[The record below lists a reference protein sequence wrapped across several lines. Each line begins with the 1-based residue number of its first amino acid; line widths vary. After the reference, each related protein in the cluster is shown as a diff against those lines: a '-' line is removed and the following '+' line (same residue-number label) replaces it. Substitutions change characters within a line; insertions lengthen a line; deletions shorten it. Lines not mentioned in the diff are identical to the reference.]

1 MLLFCVFMFLADSV
15 ATNQSERRF
24 PALRSSGEKYLA
36 FCRYNRLEVCSVVAQ
51 EIVSSPSPTT
61 LLLLSYSEETSWLRK
76 YLSLQQNK
84 GVGYKSVSKG
94 NLKPVHGS
102 ITQFSTSPGEK
113 RRLLGKKRGFAVQD
127 GVTSV
132 GEKDGERQVKCFKM
146 CQCSS
151 VLPQCVGWVSPCFHV
166 DHTWTHLLGLRL
178 QALIKDLELVS

>member
-1 MLLFCVFMFLADSV
+1 M
-15 ATNQSERRF
+15 
-24 PALRSSGEKYLA
+24 
-36 FCRYNRLEVCSVVAQ
+36 
-51 EIVSSPSPTT
+51 
-61 LLLLSYSEETSWLRK
+61 
-76 YLSLQQNK
+76 
-84 GVGYKSVSKG
+84 GYKSVSEG

-102 ITQFSTSPGEK
+102 IALFSTSPGEK

>member
-1 MLLFCVFMFLADSV
+1 MLLFCVFMFLANSFT
-15 ATNQSERRF
+15 TNQSERRF
-24 PALRSSGEKYLA
+24 PALTSSGENYLA

-51 EIVSSPSPTT
+51 EIVSSPSPTAL

-84 GVGYKSVSKG
+84 GVGYKSVSEG

-102 ITQFSTSPGEK
+102 ITQLSTSPGEK
-113 RRLLGKKRGFAVQD
+113 RRLLGKKRGFAVQG

-151 VLPQCVGWVSPCFHV
+151 VLPQCVGWVSPCFHM
-166 DHTWTHLLGLRL
+166 DHTDSSFRAEVTGF
-178 QALIKDLELVS
+178 D